1 MGVALL
7 GCRATAP
14 PAHPPGQLTRDQVMF
29 EARQAA
35 RSGSRERARTL
46 LEGRLQVA
54 PDDDEARAELARV
67 DAWEGR
73 WSSSETHYRRVLSRH
88 PDDVDVRAGLVDV
101 LLWSSRQDEALR
113 ELYAGLARTPMSSP
127 LLLRRA
133 RIAHWQG
140 DATTAARYLDEAQRA
155 SPEDGDVSAMR
166 DMVFR
171 GEARLVLRD
180 DVFFAPGGV
189 RDYPSA
195 DLTLLQAWRR
205 FRFSA
210 RTEQSLRFGA
220 DADTR
225 SYNGLHFLGV
235 AWVPSAG
242 WTTHIELGVGAPAV
256 AVPRW
261 LGRVGLSFPLG
272 SRLTGAANYSYWSY
286 DSGQAVQLIN
296 PAVGVT
302 LTDALRVEARYWFAY
317 VTIPTP
323 TGGSVDD
330 GVSSFGV
337 RVSWRPTSRFELGGE
352 YTYGVQLDR
361 LPVGAQLVAI
371 RGHILSLGADVRI
384 NHTIG
389 LRPLVRVELR
399 TSPGD
404 LLPIVAPELGVYTR
418 W

>member
-1 MGVALL
+1 MALL
-7 GCRATAP
+7 GCRAAAP
-14 PAHPPGQLTRDQVMF
+14 PAYPAGQLTRDQVVF
-29 EARQAA
+29 EARRAA
-35 RSGSRERARTL
+35 RSGSREHARTL

-73 WSSSETHYRRVLSRH
+73 WASSEAGYRRVLARH

-101 LLWSSRQDEALR
+101 LLWSSRPDEAAR
-113 ELYAGLARTPMSSP
+113 ELDRGLARSPASAP

-133 RIAHWQG
+133 RLAHWRG

-155 SPEDGDVSAMR
+155 SPGDGEVRAMR
-166 DMVFR
+166 DAVFR
-171 GEARLVLRD
+171 GEARLALRD
-180 DVFFAPGGV
+180 DVFLAPGGV
-189 RDYPSA
+189 RDFPSA
-195 DLTLLQAWRR
+195 DLTVLQAWRR

-220 DADTR
+220 DPGTR
-225 SYNGLHFLGV
+225 SYNGLHFLGA

-242 WTTHIELGVGAPAV
+242 WTAHVELGVGAPAA

-261 LGRVGLSFPLG
+261 LGRVGLSFPVG
-272 SRLTGAANYSYWSY
+272 SRLTGGANYSHWRY
-286 DSGQAVQLIN
+286 DSGQVVHLFN

-302 LTDALRVEARYWFAY
+302 ITDELRAEARYWFAY
-317 VTIPTP
+317 VTAPNP
-323 TGGSVDD
+323 AGGSVDD
-330 GVSSFGV
+330 GVSSFGL
-337 RVSWRPTSRFELGGE
+337 RVSWRPTSRFELGAE

-371 RGHILSLGADVRI
+371 RGHITSLGADVRI
-384 NHTIG
+384 SHTIG
-389 LRPLVRVELR
+389 LRPLMRVELR
-399 TSPGD
+399 TGPGD
-404 LLPIVAPELGVYTR
+404 LLPILAPELGVYTR